1 MTDAWINFLTAAE
14 GNLSDANTLAF
25 AGQEAIL
32 EGYTKTYGL
41 RGGNDQLPRAFAAAL
56 GTRIT
61 YRATVRRID
70 SRPDEVVVGY
80 QDSNGAEQQITA
92 DFGVCTIPFPVLK
105 KVDLVGLA
113 NRKGKLSS
121 GTSSHQRHEF
131 IFKPETCSGEAMR
144 WARWVDSR

>member
-1 MTDAWINFLTAAE
+1 LDDRGGGQSQRRQHA
-14 GNLSDANTLAF
+14 SF

-41 RGGNDQLPRAFAAAL
+41 RGGNDQLPRAFAATL

-80 QDSNGAEQQITA
+80 QDSNGTEQQIIA

-105 KVDLVGLA
+105 KVDLAGLA
-113 NRKGKLSS
+113 KQKMKAIG
-121 GTSSHQRHEF
+121 GY
-131 IFKPETCSGEAMR
+131 A
-144 WARWVDSR
+144 